1 MIGLG
6 HVIVER
12 YSNIVKIIYWDFVLY
27 NTLKCN
33 GRCSVI
39 LYMECTNISIPIYLL
54 INLKNSVESN
64 PSCVE
69 IYCMVDET
77 TLLHIEWLRMKC
89 KYETIT
95 PVTLYFNESLLFEN
109 KHLKVGLIIFSDI
122 TVYER
127 TQLSQDFDKLFK
139 KIK

>member
-1 MIGLG
+1 
-6 HVIVER
+6 
-12 YSNIVKIIYWDFVLY
+12 
-27 NTLKCN
+27 
-33 GRCSVI
+33 
-39 LYMECTNISIPIYLL
+39 MECTDISIPICLP
-54 INLKNSVESN
+54 INLQNSVESN

-69 IYCMVDET
+69 IYYMVDET
-77 TLLHIEWLRMKC
+77 TLLHIEWLRMEC

-95 PVTLYFNESLLFEN
+95 PVTLYFNESFLFEN

-127 TQLSQDFDKLFK
+127 KQLSQDFDKLFK